1 MMQRNWSIILN
12 YNLAS
17 YCLAQL
23 NALHS
28 VEDLGIFIVDNNSSE
43 NDYLQLRKGCSAF
56 GAAIADHDDV
66 VESNL
71 LAAKGIEDGAK
82 LILYRSH
89 KNLGYAGGNNIAL
102 KVLYS
107 LVGSGGQYLLINPD
121 VVIEPAAASTLLG
134 CDAEICGPAVYEH
147 YLKSVRPLDRVDF
160 STGFSLEADEPG
172 GKTSGP
178 VLSGCCLKLSGTAL
192 SKYGFLPDEN
202 FLYEEEIKYFER
214 VYRLGGCGAYLS
226 NVRVEHIGSVS
237 VIKRSRKYYYYI
249 LRNRLTYFIEIAGP
263 RYRQYWRFTRLYA
276 LWYTELLYS
285 NLRRRNWDGLKGILL
300 GGWHGLRRIKG
311 FYEP

>member
-1 MMQRNWSIILN
+1 MMQRNWSVILN

-17 YCLAQL
+17 YCLARV

-28 VEDLGIFIVDNNSSE
+28 VENTGIFIVDNSSSE
-43 NDYLQLRKGCSAF
+43 KDYLQLREACVAF
-56 GAAIADHDDV
+56 DAVIADHEDV
-66 VESNL
+66 EENTL
-71 LAAKGIEDGAK
+71 LAATGIEGGAK
-82 LILYRSH
+82 LILYRSK

-102 KVLYS
+102 KLLHRV
-107 LVGSGGQYLLINPD
+107 VGGGGQYLLINPD
-121 VVIEPAAASTLLG
+121 VVIEPAAASALLA
-134 CDAEICGPAVYEH
+134 CDAEICGPAVFEH
-147 YLKSVRPLDRVDF
+147 YMKSVRPLNRVDF
-160 STGFSLEADEPG
+160 ATGFSLEADERG

-178 VLSGCCLKLSGTAL
+178 VLSGCCLKVSGTAL

-214 VYRLGGCGAYLS
+214 VYRLGGQGVYLL

-237 VIKRSRKYYYYI
+237 VIKRSRRYYYYI

-263 RYRQYWRFTRLYA
+263 QYKQYWRFIRLYVI
-276 LWYTELLYS
+276 WYTELLYS
-285 NLRRRNWDGLKGILL
+285 NLKRRNWDGLKGILL

-311 FYEP
+311 PYES